1 MKLEI
6 DGTHNLGN
14 RDLVRYINKK
24 IGGLEKYIPRHSR
37 KSAHAEVKIRE
48 QKVKD
53 KKECMAEVVLHL
65 PGENITAKEATMN
78 MFAAVDIVEEKIKTQ
93 LKRYKGKHANSHRSP
108 IKRILR
114 RFRASEDQ
122 TL

>member
-14 RDLVRYINKK
+14 RDIVKYINKK
-24 IGGLEKYIPRHSR
+24 FGSLDKYIPRHAR
-37 KSAHAEVKIRE
+37 RTAHAEVKLRE

-53 KKECMAEVVLHL
+53 KKECMCEVVLHL

-78 MFAAVDIVEEKIKTQ
+78 MFAAVDIVEEKLKSQ
-93 LKRYKGKHANSHRSP
+93 LRKYKDKHKKSKHSP

-114 RFRASEDQ
+114 RFRSSEE
-122 TL
+122 